1 MNQVVAGIDV
11 AGKRRGFHIA
21 ILDTASRQVIH
32 LGNVHDP
39 GQAARLLLEFD
50 SLACIAIDCP
60 PKAEIVGPKSR
71 EAERALSGLG
81 FRMQWTRRPENVPP
95 EWMVNGEI
103 LWESI
108 ATLIPQVKVIETFP
122 TAVSRQLGDCDFILP
137 LKLLE
142 GGVAKREGY
151 KDFVDACL
159 CAWVAE
165 RYLLGQAKPYGLG
178 DELGPI
184 WV

>member
-1 MNQVVAGIDV
+1 M
-11 AGKRRGFHIA
+11 A
-21 ILDTASRQVIH
+21 IVDTASRQVIY
-32 LGNVHDP
+32 LSNVHDP
-39 GQAARLLLEFD
+39 EQAARLLLEFD

-60 PKAEIVGPKSR
+60 PKAGIAGPNTR
-71 EAERALSGLG
+71 QAERELNGLG
-81 FRMQWTRRPENVPP
+81 FRMQWTRRPDNIPP
-95 EWMVNGEI
+95 GWMVNGET
-103 LWESI
+103 LWDSI
-108 ATLIPQVKVIETFP
+108 AATIPRVKAIETFP
-122 TAVSRQLGDCDFILP
+122 TAVSRQLGDCDLNLP

-142 GGVAKREGY
+142 GGVETRDGY
-151 KDFVDACL
+151 EDFVDACL